1 MIYLFDKDERLI
13 KLVKKDAI
21 KSALQKFTLTTDRYV
36 SDRLTVEMLDLTAQE
51 LEQVEYMAIQSIED
65 AHTFHYFYIAQK
77 FSENLTTLIGVQS
90 GIEELRK
97 SVVLDKRPHNT
108 FARPIIDELLAGTNW
123 QVNDQL
129 IFTTFQRLKP

>member
-51 LEQVEYMAIQSIED
+51 LEQVEYMAIQSIDD
-65 AHTFHYFYIAQK
+65 AHKFHFFYLAQK
-77 FSENLTTLIGVQS
+77 FSEKITTLTNDHRIHLLDLLLTNCS
-90 GIEELRK
+90 L
-97 SVVLDKRPHNT
+97 VLTGKLD
-108 FARPIIDELLAGTNW
+108 LLVK
-123 QVNDQL
+123 QVNVQQTFT
-129 IFTTFQRLKP
+129 IFQPLRP